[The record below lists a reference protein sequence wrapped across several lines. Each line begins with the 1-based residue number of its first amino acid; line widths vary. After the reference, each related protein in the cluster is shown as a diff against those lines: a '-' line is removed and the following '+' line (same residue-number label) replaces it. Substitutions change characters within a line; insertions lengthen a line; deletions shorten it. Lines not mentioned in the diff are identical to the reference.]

1 MTAGRDNSAA
11 ERAPAPPATISR
23 RMLVRGASVAV
34 PTILTLNST
43 AAVGWAIA
51 SNTIGTKAAT
61 GDQGDALCL
70 DLSST
75 GGEVKPGVYALGDPP
90 YAEVI
95 RIPSSNEYRST
106 VGGTGQPTT
115 IYPEDVCLDGGYIE
129 YKGSSGGW
137 TALDTRPLPPG
148 ALVSNAAVASFGNQV
163 FGRDITE
170 L

>member
-11 ERAPAPPATISR
+11 ERAPATPATISR

-61 GDQGDALCL
+61 GDQGDVLCL
-70 DLSST
+70 DLGST
-75 GGEVKPGVYALGDPP
+75 GDEVKPGVYALGDPP

-95 RIPSSNEYRST
+95 KIPSSNEYRSR

-129 YKGSSGGW
+129 YKGDGDW
-137 TALDTRPLPPG
+137 TPLKTQPLPPG
-148 ALVSNAAVASFGNQV
+148 ALVSNAAVASFGSRI
-163 FGRDITE
+163 FGRNITE